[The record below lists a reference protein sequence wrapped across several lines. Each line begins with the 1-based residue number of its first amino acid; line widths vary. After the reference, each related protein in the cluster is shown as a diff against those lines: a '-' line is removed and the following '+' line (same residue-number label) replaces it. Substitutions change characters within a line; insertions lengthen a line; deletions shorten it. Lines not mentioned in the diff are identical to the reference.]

1 MADLTVLAQVAV
13 GGLLTGALYAL
24 LASGLTLIFGVM
36 RVINIAHADFMIVG
50 AYVTFW
56 LFELAHLNP
65 LLSLPVSVAVLLF
78 LGMTTQRAVVA
89 RVVGRPELTS
99 LLLMYGV
106 SILVQNLQLQFFT
119 ADYRSTPF
127 LTGSVEIA
135 GVAVPLARAVAAVVA
150 ILITGGTYF
159 YLKTSLQGKAIR
171 ATAQHA
177 DVAAICGI
185 DVDRVR
191 MFAFGLG
198 TALAGA
204 SGTLLVTLYAVNPDT
219 GHLFILKAFSCIVLG
234 GMGNFAGALG
244 GGLILGLAEAFGGF
258 MLNPQLAEAIGYG
271 ILVLVLLFR
280 PNGIL
285 AGGRR

>member
-1 MADLTVLAQVAV
+1 MTDLTVLAQVAV

-24 LASGLTLIFGVM
+24 LAAGLTLIFGVM

-56 LFELAHLNP
+56 LFELAHVNP
-65 LLSLPVSVAVLLF
+65 FLSLPVAVIALF
-78 LGMTTQRAVVA
+78 LVGMTAQRTVVA

-106 SILVQNLQLQFFT
+106 SILVQNVQLQFFT

-127 LTGSVEIA
+127 LTGSVNVA
-135 GVAVPLARAVAAVVA
+135 GVAIPLARSAAA
-150 ILITGGTYF
+150 ALAFAITGATWF
-159 YLKTSLQGKAIR
+159 YLKSSLQGKAIR
-171 ATAQHA
+171 ATSQHA
-177 DVAAICGI
+177 EVAAVCGI
-185 DVDRVR
+185 DVARVR

-204 SGTLLVTLYAVNPDT
+204 AGTLLVTLYAVNPDT
-219 GHLFILKAFSCIVLG
+219 GHLFMLKAFSCIVLG

-244 GGLILGLAEAFGGF
+244 GGLILGVAEAFGGF
-258 MLNPQLAEAIGYG
+258 LLNPQLAEAIGYG
-271 ILVLVLLFR
+271 MLVLVLLFR

>member
-1 MADLTVLAQVAV
+1 MPDLTVLVQVAV

-36 RVINIAHADFMIVG
+36 RVINLAHADFMVVG

-56 LFELAHLNP
+56 LFELAHVNP
-65 LLSLPVSVAVLLF
+65 LLSLPFAALTLF
-78 LGMTTQRAVVA
+78 LLGVTVQRTVVSQ
-89 RVVGRPELTS
+89 VVGRPELTS

-106 SILVQNLQLQFFT
+106 SILLQNLQLQFFT
-119 ADYRSTPF
+119 ADYRSTPY
-127 LTGSVEIA
+127 LTGSFDLG
-135 GVAVPLARAVAAVVA
+135 GVAVPLARSAAALLA
-150 ILITGGTYF
+150 IVITAGTYL
-159 YLKTSLQGKAIR
+159 YLKTSMQGKAIR
-171 ATAQHA
+171 ATSQHA
-177 DVAAICGI
+177 EVAAVCGI
-185 DVDRVR
+185 DVARVR

-204 SGTLLVTLYAVNPDT
+204 AGTLLVTLYAVNPDT
-219 GHLFILKAFSCIVLG
+219 GHLFMLKAFSCIVLG

-244 GGLILGLAEAFGGF
+244 GGLILGVAEAFGGF
-258 MLNPQLAEAIGYG
+258 LLNPQLAEAIGYG
-271 ILVLVLLFR
+271 MLVLVLLFR